1 MLNNPLPSPLNNDAD
16 TEPLIL
22 TEPVN
27 CEPLA
32 ADTTLNL
39 SPSAT
44 EAVAE
49 PLAING
55 AAAA

>member
-16 TEPLIL
+16 IEPLTFI
-22 TEPVN
+22 EPVN

-32 ADTTLNL
+32 ADITLNL
-39 SPSAT
+39 CPSAT
-44 EAVAE
+44 DAVTLA
-49 PLAING
+49 LAING

>member
-1 MLNNPLPSPLNNDAD
+1 MLNNALPSPLNRDAD
-16 TEPLIL
+16 IEPLML

-32 ADTTLNL
+32 ADITLNL
-39 SPSAT
+39 CPSAT
-44 EAVAE
+44 DAVAE
-49 PLAING
+49 PLAIKG

>member
-16 TEPLIL
+16 TEPLML

-27 CEPLA
+27 CEPLS
-32 ADTTLNL
+32 ADITLNL
-39 SPSAT
+39 CPSLT

-49 PLAING
+49 PLAIKG